1 MACTSTR
8 PSPGS
13 PLPAAELR
21 PVAELH
27 ARIDCLQRENR
38 KLRRIND
45 ALIERV
51 ESGITRG
58 NDPYAAFQHSVV
70 LAEQVR
76 ERTDALNQAMAELK
90 AGNHLL
96 SEARMRAETAHQHL
110 IDAIESISDA
120 FVLFDQEQRIVLF
133 NSRFRAFWAHS
144 RVRIMAGMRLAEVR
158 RLLTSTGLFSEEP
171 RSGGDEHLLY
181 RLHNGR
187 WLQVSERPTREGGRV
202 ILFTDI
208 TEVKHSETQR
218 REQAVAQKSHLLQ
231 RAVDNLSQ
239 GVAMVNAEGVLELW
253 NRRFLELSGLAPVAA
268 HRLFAEVIGDSE
280 LSLLSPDSRD
290 ANGRPIHECEQRLS
304 DGRVLEIRTHP
315 LPTGGFVNTFTDI
328 TERYRHAEA
337 LSESERW
344 IRLITD
350 QVPALIAYLN
360 ADLVY
365 EFTNKVYEEWY
376 CWPRGVML
384 GQSLREAHSEQHY
397 QRLESYIARALAGES
412 VTFEFPET
420 NINHQER
427 YMLRSYVPNRLASG
441 EVVGIF
447 VLIRD
452 ITERRRTAEALHQ
465 AYQNLELR
473 VRERTAELTTLNQQ
487 LLREIEE
494 RSRVE
499 SRLREAKGEAERANL
514 SKTKFLAAVSHDLLQ
529 PLNAARL
536 FTSALLERRDPE
548 ASQALVRN
556 VSNSLEDVENLLGTL
571 VDISKL
577 DAGVIKADIAPFALG
592 ELLDNLAAEYAQVAR
607 SEGLELHFVACSA
620 LVRSDIQ
627 LLARVL
633 RNLLSNAIRYT
644 RQGRVVLGCRR
655 QGRWLSIQVWDSGL
669 GIAAERLEE
678 IFQEFKRGDEQRPDQ
693 DRGLGLGL
701 AIVEKIAGILGHR
714 IDVRSWPGRGSV
726 FSVQVPISA
735 SAPPPTP
742 CLEGRAAPLERLQGA
757 RIWVLDN
764 DAAICAGMRTLLEGW
779 GCQVVTALSE
789 EDLARQVDDYRA
801 EADLLIADYHL
812 DQQRN
817 GIDAVARINARRAL
831 AIPAMMIT
839 ANYSNDLKQQLRE
852 LGHTLMH
859 KPVRPM
865 KLKTAI
871 SHLIKQRQASSCK
884 PRA

>member
-8 PSPGS
+8 PSPAL
-13 PLPAAELR
+13 PLPAAV
-21 PVAELH
+21 PQDIAELQAELAVLRLENH
-27 ARIDCLQRENR
+27 KLQR
-38 KLRRIND
+38 INA

-51 ESGITRG
+51 ESGGTRG

-96 SEARMRAETAHQHL
+96 SEARLRAETAHQHL

-120 FVLFDQEQRIVLF
+120 FVLFDADQRIVLF
-133 NSRFRAFWAHS
+133 NSRFKAFWSNS
-144 RVRIMAGMRLAEVR
+144 RVRINAGMRLTEVK
-158 RLLTSTGLFSEEP
+158 RLMMNNALFTEEP
-171 RSGGDEHLLY
+171 RGHADENLLY
-181 RLHNGR
+181 RLQNGR
-187 WLQVSERPTREGGRV
+187 WLQVSERPTQEGGRV

-208 TEVKHSETQR
+208 TDVKLSETVR

-239 GVAMVNAEGVLELW
+239 GVAMVSAEGILELW

-268 HRLFAEVIGDSE
+268 HRPFAEVIADSE
-280 LSLLSPDSRD
+280 LNLLTPASRD
-290 ANGRPIHECEQRLS
+290 GNGRPVRECEQRLY

-328 TERYRHAEA
+328 TERYQHAEA
-337 LSESERW
+337 LSESEHW

-350 QVPALIAYLN
+350 HVPALIAYLN

-384 GQSLREAHSEQHY
+384 GQSLREVHSEQHY
-397 QRLESYIARALAGES
+397 QRLEPYVARALAGES
-412 VTFEFPET
+412 VTFEFAET
-420 NINHQER
+420 NVNNQER

-473 VRERTAELTTLNQQ
+473 VRERTAELTTLNDQ
-487 LLREIEE
+487 LLREIDE
-494 RSRVE
+494 RRLVE
-499 SRLREAKGEAERANL
+499 SRLREAKQEAEQANL

-536 FTSALLERRDPE
+536 FTSALLERREPMSSE
-548 ASQALVRN
+548 TLVRN

-577 DAGVIKADIAPFALG
+577 DAGVIKADIAPFALC
-592 ELLDNLAAEYAQVAR
+592 ELLDNLAAEYTQVAR
-607 SEGLELHFVACSA
+607 SEGLQLHFIGCSA

-627 LLARVL
+627 LLARIL

-644 RQGRVVLGCRR
+644 YSGRVVLGCRR
-655 QGRWLSIQVWDSGL
+655 HHQCLTIEVWDSGM
-669 GIAAERLEE
+669 GIAEHRLEE
-678 IFQEFKRGDEQRPDQ
+678 IFQEFKRGDVQRPDQ

-701 AIVEKIAGILGHR
+701 AIVEKIAGILGHP
-714 IDVRSWPGRGSV
+714 IHVRSWPGRGSM
-726 FSVQVPISA
+726 FSVEVPLSA
-735 SAPPPTP
+735 TAPKPPPALQMSEP
-742 CLEGRAAPLERLQGA
+742 MLERLRGA

-764 DAAICAGMRTLLEGW
+764 DATICAGMRTLLEGW
-779 GCQVVTALSE
+779 GCRVVTALSE
-789 EDLARQVDDYRA
+789 EDLARQVDNYHA
-801 EADLLIADYHL
+801 EVDLLIADYHL
-812 DQQRN
+812 DNDQN
-817 GIDAVARINARRAL
+817 GVDAVARINARRASPV
-831 AIPAMMIT
+831 PAMMIT
-839 ANYSNDLKQQLRE
+839 ANYSNELKQQIRE

-865 KLKTAI
+865 KLKTAM
-871 SHLIKQRQASSCK
+871 SHLLAR
-884 PRA
+884 P

>member
-1 MACTSTR
+1 MAV
-8 PSPGS
+8 PQDI
-13 PLPAAELR
+13 AELQ
-21 PVAELH
+21 AELAGLRLENH
-27 ARIDCLQRENR
+27 KLQR
-38 KLRRIND
+38 ING

-51 ESGITRG
+51 ESGGTRG

-96 SEARMRAETAHQHL
+96 SEARLRAETAHQHL

-120 FVLFDQEQRIVLF
+120 FVLFDADQRIVLF
-133 NSRFRAFWAHS
+133 NSRFKAFWSNS
-144 RVRIMAGMRLAEVR
+144 RVRINAGMRLTEVK
-158 RLLTSTGLFSEEP
+158 RLMMNNALFTEEP
-171 RSGGDEHLLY
+171 RGHADENLLY
-181 RLHNGR
+181 RLQNGR
-187 WLQVSERPTREGGRV
+187 WLQVSERPTQEGGRV

-208 TEVKHSETQR
+208 TDVKLSETIR

-239 GVAMVNAEGVLELW
+239 GVAMVSAEGILELW

-268 HRLFAEVIGDSE
+268 HRPFAEVIADSE
-280 LSLLSPDSRD
+280 LNLLTPASRD
-290 ANGRPIHECEQRLS
+290 GNGRPVRECEQRLY

-328 TERYRHAEA
+328 TERYQHAEA
-337 LSESERW
+337 LSESEHW

-350 QVPALIAYLN
+350 HVPALIAYLN

-384 GQSLREAHSEQHY
+384 GQSLREVHSEQHY
-397 QRLESYIARALAGES
+397 QRLEPYVARALAGES
-412 VTFEFPET
+412 VTFEFAET
-420 NINHQER
+420 NVNNQER

-473 VRERTAELTTLNQQ
+473 VRERTAELTTLNDQ
-487 LLREIEE
+487 LLREIDE
-494 RSRVE
+494 RRLVE
-499 SRLREAKGEAERANL
+499 SRLREAKQEAEQANL

-536 FTSALLERRDPE
+536 FTSALLERREPMSSE
-548 ASQALVRN
+548 ILVRN

-577 DAGVIKADIAPFALG
+577 DAGVIKADIAPFALS
-592 ELLDNLAAEYAQVAR
+592 ELLDNLAAEYTQVAR
-607 SEGLELHFVACSA
+607 SEGLQLHFIGCSA

-627 LLARVL
+627 LLARIL

-644 RQGRVVLGCRR
+644 YSGRVVLGCRR
-655 QGRWLSIQVWDSGL
+655 HHECLTIEVWDSGM
-669 GIAAERLEE
+669 GIAEHRLEE
-678 IFQEFKRGDEQRPDQ
+678 IFQEFKRGDVQRPDQ

-701 AIVEKIAGILGHR
+701 AIVEKIAGILGHP
-714 IDVRSWPGRGSV
+714 IHVRSWPGRGSM
-726 FSVQVPISA
+726 FSVAVPLSA
-735 SAPPPTP
+735 TAPKPQPTLQMSEP
-742 CLEGRAAPLERLQGA
+742 MLERLRGA

-764 DAAICAGMRTLLEGW
+764 DATICAGMRTLLEGW
-779 GCQVVTALSE
+779 GCRVVTALSE
-789 EDLARQVDDYRA
+789 EDLARQVDNFHA

-812 DQQRN
+812 DNDRN
-817 GIDAVARINARRAL
+817 GVDAVARINARRASPL
-831 AIPAMMIT
+831 PAMMIT
-839 ANYSNDLKQQLRE
+839 ANYSNELKQQIRE

-865 KLKTAI
+865 KLKTAM
-871 SHLIKQRQASSCK
+871 SHLLGR
-884 PRA
+884 P

>member
-8 PSPGS
+8 PSPAL
-13 PLPAAELR
+13 PLPVAVPQDIAELQ
-21 PVAELH
+21 AEL
-27 ARIDCLQRENR
+27 ARLRLENHKLQR
-38 KLRRIND
+38 ING

-51 ESGITRG
+51 ESGGTRG

-96 SEARMRAETAHQHL
+96 SEARLRAETAHQHL

-120 FVLFDQEQRIVLF
+120 FVLFDAEQRIVLF
-133 NSRFRAFWAHS
+133 NSRFKAFWSNS
-144 RVRIMAGMRLAEVR
+144 RVRINAGMRLTEVK
-158 RLLTSTGLFSEEP
+158 RLMLNNGLFTEEP
-171 RSGGDEHLLY
+171 RGHADETLLY
-181 RLHNGR
+181 RLQNGC
-187 WLQVSERPTREGGRV
+187 WLQVSERPTQEGGRV

-208 TEVKHSETQR
+208 TDVKHSETMR

-239 GVAMVNAEGVLELW
+239 GVAMVSAEGILELW

-268 HRLFAEVIGDSE
+268 HRSFAEVIADSE
-280 LSLLSPDSRD
+280 LNLLTPASRD
-290 ANGRPIHECEQRLS
+290 GNGRPIRECEQRLY

-328 TERYRHAEA
+328 TERYQHAEA
-337 LSESERW
+337 LSESEHW

-350 QVPALIAYLN
+350 HVPALIAYLN

-384 GQSLREAHSEQHY
+384 GQSLREVHSEQHY
-397 QRLESYIARALAGES
+397 QRLESYVDRALAGES
-412 VTFEFPET
+412 VTFEFAET
-420 NINHQER
+420 NVNNQER
-427 YMLRSYVPNRLASG
+427 YMLRSYVPNRLPSG

-473 VRERTAELTTLNQQ
+473 VRERTAELTTLNDQ
-487 LLREIEE
+487 LLREIDE
-494 RSRVE
+494 RRLVE
-499 SRLREAKGEAERANL
+499 SRLREAKQEAEQANL

-536 FTSALLERRDPE
+536 FTSALLERREPMSSE
-548 ASQALVRN
+548 ILVRN

-577 DAGVIKADIAPFALG
+577 DAGVIKADVAPFALS
-592 ELLDNLAAEYAQVAR
+592 ELLDNLAAEYTQVAR
-607 SEGLELHFVACSA
+607 SEGLQLHFIGCSA

-627 LLARVL
+627 LLARIL

-644 RQGRVVLGCRR
+644 YSGRVVLGCRR
-655 QGRWLSIQVWDSGL
+655 HHQCLTIEVWDSGM
-669 GIAAERLEE
+669 GIAEHRLEE
-678 IFQEFKRGDEQRPDQ
+678 IFQEFKRGDVQRPDQ

-701 AIVEKIAGILGHR
+701 AIVEKIAGILGHP
-714 IDVRSWPGRGSV
+714 IQVRSWPGRGSM
-726 FSVQVPISA
+726 FSVEVPLSA
-735 SAPPPTP
+735 TAPTPPPALQMSEP
-742 CLEGRAAPLERLQGA
+742 MLERLRGA

-764 DAAICAGMRTLLEGW
+764 DATICVGMRTLLEGW
-779 GCQVVTALSE
+779 GCRVVTALSE
-789 EDLARQVDDYRA
+789 DDLARQVDNYHA

-812 DQQRN
+812 DNDQN
-817 GIDAVARINARRAL
+817 GVDAVARINARRASP
-831 AIPAMMIT
+831 IPAMMIT
-839 ANYSNDLKQQLRE
+839 ANYSNELKQQIRE

-865 KLKTAI
+865 KLKTAM
-871 SHLIKQRQASSCK
+871 SHLLGR
-884 PRA
+884 P

>member
-8 PSPGS
+8 PSPAL
-13 PLPAAELR
+13 PLPAAVPR
-21 PVAELH
+21 DIAELQAELAGLRLENH
-27 ARIDCLQRENR
+27 KLQR
-38 KLRRIND
+38 ING

-51 ESGITRG
+51 ESGGTRG

-96 SEARMRAETAHQHL
+96 SEARLRAETAHQHL

-120 FVLFDQEQRIVLF
+120 FVLFDADQRIVLF
-133 NSRFRAFWAHS
+133 NSRFKAFWSNS
-144 RVRIMAGMRLAEVR
+144 RVRINAGMRLTEVK
-158 RLLTSTGLFSEEP
+158 RLMMNNALFTEEP
-171 RSGGDEHLLY
+171 RGHADENLLY
-181 RLHNGR
+181 RLQNGR
-187 WLQVSERPTREGGRV
+187 WLQVSERPTQEGGRV

-208 TEVKHSETQR
+208 TDVKLSETMR

-239 GVAMVNAEGVLELW
+239 GVAMVSAEGILELW

-268 HRLFAEVIGDSE
+268 HRPFAEVIADSE
-280 LSLLSPDSRD
+280 LNLLTPASRD
-290 ANGRPIHECEQRLS
+290 GNGRPVRECEQRLY

-328 TERYRHAEA
+328 TERYQHAEA
-337 LSESERW
+337 LSESEHW

-350 QVPALIAYLN
+350 HVPALIAYLN

-384 GQSLREAHSEQHY
+384 GQSLREVHSEQHY
-397 QRLESYIARALAGES
+397 QRLESYVARALAGES
-412 VTFEFPET
+412 VTFEFAET
-420 NINHQER
+420 NVNNQER

-473 VRERTAELTTLNQQ
+473 VRERTAELTTLNDQ
-487 LLREIEE
+487 LLREIDE
-494 RSRVE
+494 RRLVE
-499 SRLREAKGEAERANL
+499 SRLREAKQEAEQANL

-536 FTSALLERRDPE
+536 FTSALLERREPMSSE
-548 ASQALVRN
+548 ILVRN

-577 DAGVIKADIAPFALG
+577 DAGVIKADVAPFALS
-592 ELLDNLAAEYAQVAR
+592 ELLDNLAAEYTQVAR
-607 SEGLELHFVACSA
+607 SEGLQLHFIGCSA

-627 LLARVL
+627 LLARIL

-644 RQGRVVLGCRR
+644 YSGRVVLGCRR
-655 QGRWLSIQVWDSGL
+655 HHQCLTIEVWDSGM
-669 GIAAERLEE
+669 GIAEHRLEE
-678 IFQEFKRGDEQRPDQ
+678 IFQEFKRGDVQRPDQ

-701 AIVEKIAGILGHR
+701 AIVEKIAGILGHP
-714 IDVRSWPGRGSV
+714 IHVRSWPGRGSM
-726 FSVQVPISA
+726 FSVEVPLSA
-735 SAPPPTP
+735 TAPTPPPTLQMSEP
-742 CLEGRAAPLERLQGA
+742 MLERLRGA
-757 RIWVLDN
+757 GIWVLDN
-764 DAAICAGMRTLLEGW
+764 DATICAGMRTLLEGW
-779 GCQVVTALSE
+779 GCRVVTALSE
-789 EDLARQVDDYRA
+789 EDLARQVDNYRA

-812 DQQRN
+812 DNDQN
-817 GIDAVARINARRAL
+817 GVDAVARINARRASP
-831 AIPAMMIT
+831 IPAMMIT
-839 ANYSNDLKQQLRE
+839 ANYSNELKQQIRE

-865 KLKTAI
+865 KLKTAM
-871 SHLIKQRQASSCK
+871 SHLLGR
-884 PRA
+884 P